1 MNIKAISTYDLK
13 KGYSNSENNKPIN
26 TITPPKPTEVNDGL
40 AFKANGNP
48 SFFERVANRI
58 RNFDP
63 LTSLGTLKQKI
74 ETAGFVALFLIQDG
88 LGMTLPRTWTGFNRD
103 IEITGKYH
111 IQEGL
116 EVFGREGLTGPAMMA
131 IPAGVFALTRASMGK
146 STYVNT
152 RLIKSFGKTVVNLV
166 KNNSYNSAE
175 QLKSAVLENGLRKMY
190 RETVGTEASAD
201 VISKVM
207 AKLERAAQVKAF
219 ERPKSMTIDEI
230 KKTFGD
236 EYGIDAIKAITQ
248 KEGLKADSV
257 IEGGLLKKVV
267 KAIKSD
273 LSNPMQAEINN
284 ALLETSGADLSR
296 LNKVIL
302 DGNKFD
308 VKEATNG
315 LIAYAHDSATRVKNV
330 SDLSAEKAEEFMN
343 SMIGKRWTSNVAAG
357 ATVLG
362 VMNYL
367 PKLYAFGDKPPGE
380 TSKCEAAHR
389 PHPVDGVHHKHH
401 GKHVHNTHDHVID
414 GSLEKSGEVKKGD
427 VAFTGLFS
435 KMGSKIANWKDFA
448 LAEGEF
454 HGFNFSNTLMS
465 AISIVGLTIPRA
477 SRAYERAPIKDPE
490 TRKNEGWFSRL
501 FKKDIS
507 EIKEILVRDPLSAL
521 FVVFAVPLA
530 TRGMIKSYEKT
541 SGFVLINHEA
551 DEGKGFKKFLK
562 YLNPYN
568 GIGVISN
575 SELDALYGG
584 IDSHNKLVN
593 VCEYLDKKGGDLE
606 KIFSK
611 AEMKEE
617 VFNENSFTLKSL
629 RNLKT
634 AEKNKQILE
643 YIKAADSGLQTKMVD
658 SLLPALKKLKNN
670 KALGIAKSLS
680 SIPFLLNLIVVSP
693 FLLGVTIP
701 KYTYK
706 LTRKSGDKLEVN
718 AEQDNNTKEIAK
730 EAAIKKTADDGK
742 LVKQTA

>member
-26 TITPPKPTEVNDGL
+26 TVTPPKPTEVNDGL

-48 SFFERVANRI
+48 SFFERIANRI

-88 LGMTLPRTWTGFNRD
+88 LGMTFPRTVTGFNRD
-103 IEITGKYH
+103 REITGKLH
-111 IQEGL
+111 IQEGF
-116 EVFGREGLTGPAMMA
+116 EVLGREGLTGPVMMA

-152 RLIKSFGKTVVNLV
+152 RLIKSFGKTVANLV

-175 QLKSAVLENGLRKMY
+175 QLKSAVIENGFKKMY
-190 RETVGTEASAD
+190 RETVGAEASAD

-219 ERPKSMTIDEI
+219 DRPKSMTIDEI

-236 EYGIDAIKAITQ
+236 EYGLDAIKSMVQDET
-248 KEGLKADSV
+248 LKADSV

-273 LSNPMQAEINN
+273 LSNPMCSEINN

-315 LIAYAHDSATRVKNV
+315 LLSYAHDAATRVKNV
-330 SDLSAEKAEEFMN
+330 SELTAEKAEEFMN

-389 PHPVDGVHHKHH
+389 HHPIDAEKRGHIHHSH
-401 GKHVHNTHDHVID
+401 I
-414 GSLEKSGEVKKGD
+414 GSESDKSGGVKKGD

-435 KMGSKIANWKDFA
+435 AMGKKIANWKDFA

-507 EIKEILVRDPLSAL
+507 EIKEIMVRDPLSAL

-530 TRGMIKSYEKT
+530 TRGMIKSYEKA

-568 GIGVISN
+568 GISVISN
-575 SELDALYGG
+575 AELDALYGG
-584 IDSHNKLVN
+584 VDSHNKLVN

-629 RNLKT
+629 RKLKT

-718 AEQDNNTKEIAK
+718 AEQNNNTKEIAK
-730 EAAIKKTADDGK
+730 EAAIKKTADDSK